1 VKLSTSLTAGTPVGL
16 KKAILD
22 VVMLTVDKLEV
33 VVEKNTFTGLVN
45 ENGWRLDTLTDIADG
60 NTVATLAVNGRP

>member
-1 VKLSTSLTAGTPVGL
+1 LTAGTPVGL

-22 VVMLTVDKLEV
+22 VVMSIVERLEV
-33 VVEKNTFTGLVN
+33 VVEKSTFVALN
-45 ENGWRLDTLTDIADG
+45 EIGWRLGTLTEIADG